1 MHILRFFF
9 RPVTS
14 CKYYISIHILFQ
26 SITINVKVEYFVRV
40 RILVK
45 LV

>member
-9 RPVTS
+9 RPVT
-14 CKYYISIHILFQ
+14 CYKYYISIHILFQ